1 MANEITQTV
10 NLTVSKNN
18 ASSSFSSI
26 KRIDMTGSAITQATQ
41 SIGTT
46 AEVLALGDIVT
57 APGNLAIKNLD
68 TTNFVEISD
77 GRVSGT
83 GTGYLINNGAGYAIS
98 TTSLTLDT
106 GSGTILAGDTVV
118 INGNNYVVTTAL
130 AANVITIASPGLVA
144 AVADNASVTIL
155 PFFKLKIKAGQCQL
169 FSPNSATIYAKAD
182 TAAVLIQ
189 ALAIEA

>member
-18 ASSSFSSI
+18 ASSSFSCI

-68 TTNFVEISD
+68 STNYIEIGGD
-77 GRVSGT
+77 SG
-83 GTGYLINNGAGYAIS
+83 
-98 TTSLTLDT
+98 LTVFKVKL
-106 GSGTILAGDTVV
+106 LAGQSLIFTP
-118 INGNNYVVTTAL
+118 T
-130 AANVITIASPGLVA
+130 
-144 AVADNASVTIL
+144 
-155 PFFKLKIKAGQCQL
+155 
-169 FSPNSATIYAKAD
+169 SATIYAKAN

>member
-1 MANEITQTV
+1 MDSKLDQEHWQIHILHNLTLEIPILKINLALSKFTLKKNKVMANEITQTV

-18 ASSSFSSI
+18 ASSSFSCI

-68 TTNFVEISD
+68 STNYIEIGGD
-77 GRVSGT
+77 SG
-83 GTGYLINNGAGYAIS
+83 
-98 TTSLTLDT
+98 LTVFKVKL
-106 GSGTILAGDTVV
+106 LAGQSLIFTP
-118 INGNNYVVTTAL
+118 T
-130 AANVITIASPGLVA
+130 
-144 AVADNASVTIL
+144 
-155 PFFKLKIKAGQCQL
+155 
-169 FSPNSATIYAKAD
+169 SATIYAKAN